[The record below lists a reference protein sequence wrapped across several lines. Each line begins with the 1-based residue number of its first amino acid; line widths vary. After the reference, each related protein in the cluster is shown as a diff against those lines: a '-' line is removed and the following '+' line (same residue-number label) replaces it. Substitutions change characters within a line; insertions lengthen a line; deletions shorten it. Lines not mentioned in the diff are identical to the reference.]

1 MKKTGM
7 KGNLFAGKLCVT
19 VILIIIAVI
28 AMIPFYYLALASFT
42 RMSHIFAE
50 GLALIPNFDRLGIMN
65 YITMAT
71 ARDGIYWAWYSN
83 SLILAFLYTVGA
95 LFLTSLV
102 GYGLGVYR
110 FKGRNLIFIMVLVV
124 MMLPI
129 EILML
134 PLYNLTVKWRII
146 NTKAGVILPFLV
158 AGNAVFFFRQFSSG
172 LPLEFMDAGRIDGA
186 TEYGIFFRIMVP
198 LMKPAYGAMT
208 ILLAMGSWNMFVWP
222 LIVLR
227 NNRNFTLTIGLA
239 SLITPYGNNYEVLL
253 PGAVLAIIPVII
265 IFLFNQRLFVSGL
278 SSGGIK
284 G

>member
-1 MKKTGM
+1 MKLGIKT
-7 KGNLFAGKLCVT
+7 KNRIGKIVITFILVCISII
-19 VILIIIAVI
+19 VIL
-28 AMIPFYYLALASFT
+28 PLYYLLLASFT
-42 RMSHIFAE
+42 RTTHIFAS
-50 GLALIPNFDRLGIMN
+50 GLQLKPDFERMGVMN

-71 ARDGIYWAWYSN
+71 NREGAYWNWYTN
-83 SLILAFLYTVGA
+83 SIIIAFMYTIGA

-102 GYGLGVYR
+102 GYGLGVYH
-110 FKGRNLIFIMVLVV
+110 FKGKNLVFVLVLIV

-134 PLYNLTVKWRII
+134 PLYNLTIKWRII

-158 AGNAVFFFRQFSSG
+158 SGNAVFFFRQFSSG
-172 LPLEFMDAGRIDGA
+172 LPLELMDAGRIDGA
-186 TEYGIFFRIMVP
+186 TEYGIFFRIMAP
-198 LMKPAYGAMT
+198 LMRPAYGAMT

-227 NNRNFTLTIGLA
+227 SNRNFTLPVGLS
-239 SLITPYGNNYEVLL
+239 SLLSVYGNNYEVLI
-253 PGAVLAIIPVII
+253 PGSVLAIIPIVI

-278 SSGGIK
+278 SAGGVK

>member
-1 MKKTGM
+1 MKLGLKA
-7 KGNLFAGKLCVT
+7 KIRIGKIVITFILICISII
-19 VILIIIAVI
+19 VIL
-28 AMIPFYYLALASFT
+28 PLYYLLLASFT
-42 RMSHIFAE
+42 RTTHIFAS
-50 GLALIPNFDRLGIMN
+50 GLQLKPDFERMGVMN

-71 ARDGIYWAWYSN
+71 NREGAYWNWYTN
-83 SLILAFLYTVGA
+83 SIIIAFMYTIGA

-102 GYGLGVYR
+102 GYGLGVYH
-110 FKGRNLIFIMVLVV
+110 FKGKNIVFVLVLIV

-134 PLYNLTVKWRII
+134 PLYNLTIKWRII

-158 AGNAVFFFRQFSSG
+158 SGNAVFFFRQFSSG
-172 LPLEFMDAGRIDGA
+172 LPLELMDAGRIDGA
-186 TEYGIFFRIMVP
+186 TEYGIFFRIMAP
-198 LMKPAYGAMT
+198 LMRPAYGAMT

-227 NNRNFTLTIGLA
+227 SNKNFTLPVGLS
-239 SLITPYGNNYEVLL
+239 SLLGVYGNNYEVLI
-253 PGAVLAIIPVII
+253 PGSVLAIIPIVI

-278 SSGGIK
+278 SAGGVK